1 MEFCVCQSSQ
11 SKMAHSSKHSASSYR
26 SSDSEHYFIHKRRR
40 SNRGGQSDVSKL
52 PPAIQVELVNSSCPK
67 IQSQNCPNDKTDP
80 TKIGLIFLYNSKDNF
95 QTDLSRISN
104 VNTFGCKTTNI
115 FSINVQATVRHV
127 KDLDVNG
134 KKMLV
139 ISDFLTFYIQNN

>member
-1 MEFCVCQSSQ
+1 MEFCACPSSL
-11 SKMAHSSKHSASSYR
+11 SKMAHELKKHSASSYR

-52 PPAIQVELVNSSCPK
+52 PPAIQVELVNSSC
-67 IQSQNCPNDKTDP
+67 SKT
-80 TKIGLIFLYNSKDNF
+80 KIFLYNSKDNF
-95 QTDLSRISN
+95 QTDIRRISN
-104 VNTFGCKTTNI
+104 VDNFGCKMWILTTNI
-115 FSINVQATVRHV
+115 FSINIQATTCSA

-134 KKMLV
+134 EKMLV